1 MILLA
6 IAVALAAFRYATG
19 DLPSAFTTDF
29 PSDLE
34 VYLLGGRKVAEHL
47 PLYGDD
53 LLPGLPFT
61 YPPFAAVVFSW
72 FHESEALG
80 VAWKIASV
88 AVLAGVVAA
97 SSETK
102 RGVAL
107 LTAFFVLCTGPVQGT
122 LYFGQ
127 INLFLMGL
135 VCLDFLPK
143 NRLPGIGTG
152 LAAGLKLTPA
162 FFVVLLIQQRRWGAV
177 FVAAFTFVCTVAT
190 GMEVTDA
197 GEFWTHDI
205 FQTARVGTDDNPGA
219 QSIRQL
225 LARAGVDDPRVWLA
239 LSLAVTVLALFA
251 SRRAPAPLAAS
262 FIGMAACMVS
272 PFSWFHHWVWI
283 VPWGVFVFE
292 EYGALVFLLLM
303 LPFVSVN
310 VSDGLFEVPQL
321 LFMLVPVCFMAVY
334 ALRSGYAHS
343 NHRRGD
349 RDSHRPHPRPIRRS

>member
-162 FFVVLLIQQRRWGAV
+162 FFVVLLIQQRDRK
-177 FVAAFTFVCTVAT
+177 
-190 GMEVTDA
+190 
-197 GEFWTHDI
+197 
-205 FQTARVGTDDNPGA
+205 
-219 QSIRQL
+219 
-225 LARAGVDDPRVWLA
+225 
-239 LSLAVTVLALFA
+239 
-251 SRRAPAPLAAS
+251 
-262 FIGMAACMVS
+262 
-272 PFSWFHHWVWI
+272 
-283 VPWGVFVFE
+283 
-292 EYGALVFLLLM
+292 
-303 LPFVSVN
+303 SV
-310 VSDGLFEVPQL
+310 V
-321 LFMLVPVCFMAVY
+321 
-334 ALRSGYAHS
+334 
-343 NHRRGD
+343 
-349 RDSHRPHPRPIRRS
+349 